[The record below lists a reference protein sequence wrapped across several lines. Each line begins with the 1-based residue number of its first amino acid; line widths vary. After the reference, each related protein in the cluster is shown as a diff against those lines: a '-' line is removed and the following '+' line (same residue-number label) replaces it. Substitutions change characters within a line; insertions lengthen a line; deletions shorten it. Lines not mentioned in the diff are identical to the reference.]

1 MIKGKMKEKHSNNL
15 LVEGVTFDAEN
26 NLFTFD
32 FEHDSRH
39 DLVKLVADGPYMLE
53 DYDPCIYY
61 GYVFEDDIDSRLK
74 KQFID
79 LIKYPSQ
86 QIQESDLNRFIVRSV
101 ANLDKKISLPKYDV
115 IVHPQSSSDLNA
127 KIIREIYN
135 RSLSDKVLEIELI
148 KDLPSKME
156 FNYDLYVDS
165 LKHKT
170 GINQKNIDNSVLA
183 IKRMMNDIRKLD
195 YVKLGTY
202 VKAKYRPY
210 IKNFFYFK
218 DEDSKKAYESL
229 QGKNVLIVGHG
240 AMNLSIINQL
250 MDIPIERFWENMQG
264 NCELKEIDLENVWGK
279 RRE

>member
-1 MIKGKMKEKHSNNL
+1 MIKEKMKEKHSNNL

-26 NLFTFD
+26 NSFTFD

-39 DLVKLVADGPYMLE
+39 DLVKLVADGPYMIE

-61 GYVFEDDIDSRLK
+61 GYVFEDGIDSRLK

-101 ANLDKKISLPKYDV
+101 ANLDKKISLPKYDA

-183 IKRMMNDIRKLD
+183 IKRMMDDIRKLD

-229 QGKNVLIVGHG
+229 QGKNVLIVDDVSTTRATLQYVLNAIRLVNDSCSI
-240 AMNLSIINQL
+240 AMFCLL
-250 MDIPIERFWENMQG
+250 G
-264 NCELKEIDLENVWGK
+264 NRAK
-279 RRE
+279 